1 MADILLDNQAVPSTP
16 ASGKILIYGESAG
29 KRLAT
34 KNDAGTTA
42 ILGGVQNQNTSD
54 VTANAADTYLTGS
67 NLLVPTGFAL
77 QVGTKMRW
85 RIGMTKT
92 GAGTA
97 APVWTIRVGT
107 AASTAD
113 TARCTLTSPSLQ
125 TGVADVGYVD
135 IIAVLR
141 NIGASG
147 VLAAILSMTHGLAAT
162 GFASVSSVVV
172 QATSAGFDTTVA
184 GLNIG
189 VSANP
194 GASGVWTHQVVEAE
208 MLNL

>member
-1 MADILLDNQAVPSTP
+1 MADILLDNQAIPTTP
-16 ASGKILIYGESAG
+16 ASGKILIFGESAG

-34 KNDAGTTA
+34 RNDAGTTT
-42 ILGGVQNQNTSD
+42 ILGGVQNQNTID

-77 QVGTKMRW
+77 QVGTKLRW
-85 RIGMTKT
+85 RIGMTKS

-97 APVWTIRVGT
+97 APVWALRVGT
-107 AASTAD
+107 AASVAD
-113 TARCTLTSPSLQ
+113 TARCTFTSPSLQ

-141 NIGASG
+141 NVGASG
-147 VLAAILSMTHGLAAT
+147 VLAGILSMTHGLAAT
-162 GFASVSSVVV
+162 GFASVSTVVV

-184 GLNIG
+184 GLNLGIS
-189 VSANP
+189 VNP
-194 GASGVWTHQVVEAE
+194 GASGVWTHQVIEAE
-208 MLNL
+208 MLNI